1 MDDIEKF
8 AHAIRVA
15 GSQLQQAELDV
26 ARAEAEEKK
35 LVAQCKVQAQ
45 VRGEKT
51 NAAQDRF
58 ADEDENVFDARISK
72 GMAKGA
78 LAAAKADLMAAE
90 VEFKA
95 WQSKLA
101 SERAERRVYGA

>member
-8 AHAIRVA
+8 AEAIRVA
-15 GSQLQQAELDV
+15 GVQLQKAEINV
-26 ARAEAEEKK
+26 AKAEAEEKK

-45 VRGEKT
+45 ARGEKT
-51 NAAQDRF
+51 NAAQERF
-58 ADEDENVFDARISK
+58 ADEDDNVFSARIAK

-78 LAAAKADLMAAE
+78 LASAKADLMAAE

>member
-1 MDDIEKF
+1 MEDIERF
-8 AHAIRVA
+8 AEAIRVA
-15 GSQLQQAELDV
+15 GVQLQKAELQV

-35 LVAQCKVQAQ
+35 LVAQCKVQAEA
-45 VRGEKT
+45 RGTKT
-51 NAAQDRF
+51 NAAQERF
-58 ADEDENVFDARISK
+58 ADEDDRVFQARIEK
-72 GMAKGA
+72 GIAKGA

-101 SERAERRVYGA
+101 SERAERRVYGS